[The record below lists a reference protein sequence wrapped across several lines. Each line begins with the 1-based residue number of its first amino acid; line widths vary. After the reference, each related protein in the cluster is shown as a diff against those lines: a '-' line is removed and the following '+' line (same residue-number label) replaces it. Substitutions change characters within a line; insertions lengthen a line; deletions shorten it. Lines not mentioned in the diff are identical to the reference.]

1 MSAIVFD
8 SSVLIAILRQE
19 PGSEVGEQALNDALI
34 STVYLAEVATYLARN
49 SVPPETINQALAA
62 FPIEVVPFDRE
73 QGIIAGCLYPA
84 CKSLGLSLGD
94 KPTAWLPLR
103 ACLALAKSKNL
114 PVLTA
119 DKAWL
124 ELEIDVTVNSIR

>member
-1 MSAIVFD
+1 MSAVVFD
-8 SSVLIAILRQE
+8 SSVLIAILRQD
-19 PGSEVGEQALNDALI
+19 PGSEVGEQSLNDALI
-34 STVYLAEVATYLARN
+34 STVNLAEVATYLARN
-49 SVPPETINQALAA
+49 SVPPETIDRALTA

-73 QGIIAGCLYPA
+73 QGLIAGCLYPA

-94 KPTAWLPLR
+94 R

-124 ELEIDVTVNSIR
+124 ELEINVEVKSIR

>member
-1 MSAIVFD
+1 MSAVVFD

-19 PGSEVGEQALNDALI
+19 LGSEVGEQSLNDALI
-34 STVYLAEVATYLARN
+34 STVNLAEVATYLARN
-49 SVPPETINQALAA
+49 SVPSETINQALAA

-73 QGIIAGCLYPA
+73 QGLIAGCLYPA

-94 KPTAWLPLR
+94 R

-124 ELEIDVTVNSIR
+124 ELKIGVDVNSIR

>member
-1 MSAIVFD
+1 MSAVVFD

-19 PGSEVGEQALNDALI
+19 PGSEVGEQSLNDALI
-34 STVYLAEVATYLARN
+34 STVNLAEVATYLARN
-49 SVPPETINQALAA
+49 SVPPETIDRALSA

-73 QGIIAGCLYPA
+73 QGLIAGCLYPA
-84 CKSLGLSLGD
+84 CKAFGLSLGD
-94 KPTAWLPLR
+94 R

-124 ELEIDVTVNSIR
+124 ELEIDISVSSIR

>member
-19 PGSEVGEQALNDALI
+19 PGSEVGEQSLNEALI
-34 STVYLAEVATYLARN
+34 STVNLAEVATYLARN
-49 SVPPETINQALAA
+49 SVPTETINDALAA
-62 FPIEVVPFDRE
+62 FPIEIVPFDRE
-73 QGIIAGCLYPA
+73 QGLIAGCLYPA

-94 KPTAWLPLR
+94 R
-103 ACLALAKSKNL
+103 ACLALAKSKSL

-124 ELEIDVTVNSIR
+124 ELEIDVSVNSIR

>member
-19 PGSEVGEQALNDALI
+19 PGSEVGEKSLNEALI
-34 STVYLAEVATYLARN
+34 STVNLAEVATYLARN
-49 SVPPETINQALAA
+49 SVPPETIKEALAA
-62 FPIEVVPFDRE
+62 FPIEVLPFDRE
-73 QGIIAGCLYPA
+73 QGLIAGCFYPA

-94 KPTAWLPLR
+94 R

-124 ELEIDVTVNSIR
+124 KLEIDVSVKSIR

>member
-19 PGSEVGEQALNDALI
+19 PGSEVGEQSLNDALI
-34 STVYLAEVATYLARN
+34 STVNLAEVATYLARN
-49 SVPPETINQALAA
+49 SVPTETINDALAT

-73 QGIIAGCLYPA
+73 QGLIAGCLYPA

-94 KPTAWLPLR
+94 R
-103 ACLALAKSKNL
+103 ACLALAKSKGL

-124 ELEIDVTVNSIR
+124 KLEIGVDVKSIR

>member
-19 PGSEVGEQALNDALI
+19 PGSDVGEQSLNDALI
-34 STVYLAEVATYLARN
+34 STVNLAEVATYLARN
-49 SVPPETINQALAA
+49 SVPPETINDVLTA

-73 QGIIAGCLYPA
+73 QGLIAGCLYPA

-94 KPTAWLPLR
+94 R
-103 ACLALAKSKNL
+103 ACLALAKSKSL

-124 ELEIDVTVNSIR
+124 ELEINVDVNSIR

>member
-1 MSAIVFD
+1 MSAVVFD

-34 STVYLAEVATYLARN
+34 STVNLAEVATYLARN
-49 SVPPETINQALAA
+49 SVPSETINQALAA

-73 QGIIAGCLYPA
+73 QGLIAGCLYPA

-94 KPTAWLPLR
+94 R

-124 ELEIDVTVNSIR
+124 ELKIGVDVNSIR

>member
-19 PGSEVGEQALNDALI
+19 PGSEVGEQSLNEALI
-34 STVYLAEVATYLARN
+34 STVNLAEVATYLARN
-49 SVPPETINQALAA
+49 SVPAETINDALAT
-62 FPIEVVPFDRE
+62 FPIEIVPFDRE
-73 QGIIAGCLYPA
+73 QGLIAGCLYPV

-94 KPTAWLPLR
+94 R
-103 ACLALAKSKNL
+103 ACLALAKSKRL

-124 ELEIDVTVNSIR
+124 ELMIDVSVKSIR

>member
-1 MSAIVFD
+1 MSAVVFD

-19 PGSEVGEQALNDALI
+19 PGSEVGEQSLNDALI
-34 STVYLAEVATYLARN
+34 STVNLAEVATYLARN
-49 SVPPETINQALAA
+49 SVPPETIDRALTA

-94 KPTAWLPLR
+94 R

-119 DKAWL
+119 DQAWL
-124 ELEIDVTVNSIR
+124 ELEIDVSVNSIR

>member
-19 PGSEVGEQALNDALI
+19 PGSDVGEQSLNDALI
-34 STVYLAEVATYLARN
+34 STVNLAEVATYLARN
-49 SVPPETINQALAA
+49 SVPPETINDALAA

-73 QGIIAGCLYPA
+73 QGLIAGCLYPA

-94 KPTAWLPLR
+94 R
-103 ACLALAKSKNL
+103 ACLALAKSKDL

-124 ELEIDVTVNSIR
+124 ELEINVDVKSIR

>member
-1 MSAIVFD
+1 MSAVVFD

-19 PGSEVGEQALNDALI
+19 PGSEVGEQPLNDALI
-34 STVYLAEVATYLARN
+34 STVNLAEVATYLARN
-49 SVPPETINQALAA
+49 SVPPETIDRALTA

-73 QGIIAGCLYPA
+73 QGLIAGCLYPA

-94 KPTAWLPLR
+94 R

-124 ELEIDVTVNSIR
+124 ELEIDVDVKSIR

>member
-1 MSAIVFD
+1 MSAVVFD

-19 PGSEVGEQALNDALI
+19 PGSEVGEQSLNDALI
-34 STVYLAEVATYLARN
+34 STVNLAEVATYLARN
-49 SVPPETINQALAA
+49 SVPPETIDRALTA

-73 QGIIAGCLYPA
+73 QGLIAGCLYPA

-94 KPTAWLPLR
+94 R
-103 ACLALAKSKNL
+103 ACLALAKSKSL

-124 ELEIDVTVNSIR
+124 ELEIDVSVNSIR

>member
-1 MSAIVFD
+1 MSAVVFD

-19 PGSEVGEQALNDALI
+19 PGSDVGEQSLNDALI
-34 STVYLAEVATYLARN
+34 STVNLAEVATYLARN
-49 SVPPETINQALAA
+49 SVPPETINDALAA

-73 QGIIAGCLYPA
+73 QGLIAGCLYPA

-94 KPTAWLPLR
+94 R

-119 DKAWL
+119 DKAWV
-124 ELEIDVTVNSIR
+124 ELKINVDVKTIR

>member
-1 MSAIVFD
+1 MSAVVFD

-19 PGSEVGEQALNDALI
+19 PGSEVGEQSLNDALI
-34 STVYLAEVATYLARN
+34 STVNLAEVATYLARN
-49 SVPPETINQALAA
+49 SVPPETIDRALTA

-94 KPTAWLPLR
+94 R
-103 ACLALAKSKNL
+103 ACLALAKSKDL

-124 ELEIDVTVNSIR
+124 ELEINVDVKSIR

>member
-19 PGSEVGEQALNDALI
+19 PGSEVGEQSLNDALI
-34 STVYLAEVATYLARN
+34 STVNLAEVATYLARN
-49 SVPPETINQALAA
+49 SVPPETINDALAT

-73 QGIIAGCLYPA
+73 QGLIAGYLYPV

-94 KPTAWLPLR
+94 R
-103 ACLALAKSKNL
+103 ACFALAKSKRL

-119 DKAWL
+119 DRAWL
-124 ELEIDVTVNSIR
+124 ELEIDVSVNSIR

>member
-1 MSAIVFD
+1 MSAVVFD

-19 PGSEVGEQALNDALI
+19 PGSEVGEQSLNDALI
-34 STVYLAEVATYLARN
+34 STVNLAEVATYLARN
-49 SVPPETINQALAA
+49 SVPTETINQALAA

-73 QGIIAGCLYPA
+73 QGLIAGCLYPA

-94 KPTAWLPLR
+94 R
-103 ACLALAKSKNL
+103 ACLALAKSKDL

-119 DKAWL
+119 DRVWL
-124 ELEIDVTVNSIR
+124 ELELDVSVKSIRE

>member
-19 PGSEVGEQALNDALI
+19 PGSEVGEQSLNEALI
-34 STVYLAEVATYLARN
+34 STVNLAEVATYLARN
-49 SVPPETINQALAA
+49 SVPTETINEALAA

-73 QGIIAGCLYPA
+73 QGLIAGYLYPT

-94 KPTAWLPLR
+94 R
-103 ACLALAKSKNL
+103 ACLALAKSKRL
-114 PVLTA
+114 PVLTV

-124 ELEIDVTVNSIR
+124 ELEIDVSVKSIR

>member
-19 PGSEVGEQALNDALI
+19 PGSEVGEQSLNEALI
-34 STVYLAEVATYLARN
+34 STVNLAEVATYLARN
-49 SVPPETINQALAA
+49 SVPAETINDALAT

-73 QGIIAGCLYPA
+73 LGLIAGCLYSD

-94 KPTAWLPLR
+94 R
-103 ACLALAKSKNL
+103 ACLALAKSKRL

-124 ELEIDVTVNSIR
+124 ELEIDVSVKSIR

>member
-1 MSAIVFD
+1 MSAVVFD

-19 PGSEVGEQALNDALI
+19 LGSEVGEQSLNDALI
-34 STVYLAEVATYLARN
+34 STVNLAEVATYLARN

-73 QGIIAGCLYPA
+73 QGLIAGCLYPA

-94 KPTAWLPLR
+94 R

-124 ELEIDVTVNSIR
+124 ELKINVDVKTIR

>member
-19 PGSEVGEQALNDALI
+19 PGSEVGEQSLNEALI
-34 STVYLAEVATYLARN
+34 STVNLAEVATYLARN
-49 SVPPETINQALAA
+49 SVPPETIQEALAS

-73 QGIIAGCLYPA
+73 QGLITGYLYPA

-94 KPTAWLPLR
+94 R
-103 ACLALAKSKNL
+103 ACLALAKSKRL
-114 PVLTA
+114 SVLTA
-119 DKAWL
+119 DRAWL
-124 ELEIDVTVNSIR
+124 KLEVNVSVKSIR

>member
-19 PGSEVGEQALNDALI
+19 PGSEVGEQSLNDALI
-34 STVYLAEVATYLARN
+34 STVNLAEVATYLARN

-73 QGIIAGCLYPA
+73 QGLIAGCLYPA

-94 KPTAWLPLR
+94 R
-103 ACLALAKSKNL
+103 ACLALAKSKSL

-124 ELEIDVTVNSIR
+124 ELEVDVSVKSIR

>member
-1 MSAIVFD
+1 MSAVVFD

-19 PGSEVGEQALNDALI
+19 PGFEVGERSLNEALI
-34 STVYLAEVATYLARN
+34 STVNLAEVATYLARN
-49 SVPPETINQALAA
+49 SVPAETINDALAT
-62 FPIEVVPFDRE
+62 FPIEIVPFDRE
-73 QGIIAGCLYPA
+73 QGLIAGCLYPV

-94 KPTAWLPLR
+94 R
-103 ACLALAKSKNL
+103 ACLALAKSKRL

-124 ELEIDVTVNSIR
+124 ELMIDVSVKSIR

>member
-8 SSVLIAILRQE
+8 SSVLIAILHQE
-19 PGSEVGEQALNDALI
+19 PGSEVGEQSLNEALI
-34 STVYLAEVATYLARN
+34 STVNLAEVATYLVRN
-49 SVPPETINQALAA
+49 SVPPETINEALAV

-73 QGIIAGCLYPA
+73 QGLIAGCLYPA

-94 KPTAWLPLR
+94 R
-103 ACLALAKSKNL
+103 ACLALAKSKSL

-124 ELEIDVTVNSIR
+124 ELGVDVSVKSIR